1 MDPVT
6 MILELRSVS
15 MTGWEHEELAAWLE
29 FKTAVVQGDWI
40 TITAIPLISAIKLGA
55 FRVDNNSTKLRSEI
69 HIRQ

>member
-6 MILELRSVS
+6 MILGLRTVS
-15 MTGWEHEELAAWLE
+15 MTGWEHEDLAAWLE
-29 FKTAVVQGDWI
+29 FKTAVALGDWI
-40 TITAIPLISAIKLGA
+40 PITAIPFISAIKLDA